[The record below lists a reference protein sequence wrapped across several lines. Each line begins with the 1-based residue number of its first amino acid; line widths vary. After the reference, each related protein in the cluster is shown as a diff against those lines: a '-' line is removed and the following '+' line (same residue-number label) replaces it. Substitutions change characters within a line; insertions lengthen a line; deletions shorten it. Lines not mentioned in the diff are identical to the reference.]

1 MRISLSEV
9 GFSAVLLLW
18 ITGASSLH
26 TMSEFEDEHGVFNI
40 ALWMAS
46 TGISER
52 GVKAIDGNQIND
64 LRTLLLFTDAEV
76 EQLKLNVGDTLR
88 FKAGIKALLVAE
100 NKPPPLL
107 DANGK
112 VIVKPVEEVK
122 SKELTLPSGERVF
135 SLHEVEQLLAGRS
148 AVVAGSDS
156 GLSVSKP
163 VADVGNSLASLLSS
177 DPVINASLSS
187 LLSKPADTTVS
198 QVRDLM
204 RDLLNFEDVPVNSRG
219 EKVLLPIHFLSCIRG
234 TQDSDEIVHSGKGLN
249 LVLQTTLNR
258 VRPEKLTTG
267 QWVAANA
274 RIMNKLI
281 VGGKLTSTTLT
292 DYLEYTRKIGDLL
305 QLYTPGSVFLLDHH
319 HRVDVH
325 ESTIRRWSD
334 IDCTLEN
341 AHLVR
346 KEKVQSYVQQ
356 GSKAGASNNN
366 NGGGFSRRAL
376 PHVNAPCWAFNSPE
390 GCRFS
395 KDHCRYNHMESS
407 DANPRQGSYEKS
419 TYEKAPRFQKGG
431 VRT

>member
-1 MRISLSEV
+1 VRISLERLVFTRSV
-9 GFSAVLLLW
+9 FSW
-18 ITGASSLH
+18 IIGASSLH
-26 TMSEFEDEHGVFNI
+26 TMSEFEDEHGIFNI

-46 TGISER
+46 TGISEK

-88 FKAGIKALLVAE
+88 FKAGIKTLLVADS
-100 NKPPPLL
+100 KPPPLL
-107 DANGK
+107 DGNGK
-112 VIVKPVEEVK
+112 VVVKPVEEVK
-122 SKELTLPSGERVF
+122 STKELTLPSGERVF

-148 AVVAGSDS
+148 AVVAGGS
-156 GLSVSKP
+156 GSTVSKT
-163 VADVGNSLASLLSS
+163 VADVGSSLASLLSS

-219 EKVLLPIHFLSCIRG
+219 EKVLLPINFLSCIRG

-258 VRPEKLTTG
+258 VRPEKLSTG

-281 VGGKLTSTTLT
+281 VGGKLTASTLT

-319 HRVDVH
+319 HRVDVY

-346 KEKVQSYVQQ
+346 KEKVSSSFMQQ
-356 GSKAGASNNN
+356 GAKSGASSNNN
-366 NGGGFSRRAL
+366 SGGAYSRRAL
-376 PHVNAPCWAFNSPE
+376 PHVNAPCWALNSPE
-390 GCRFS
+390 G
-395 KDHCRYNHMESS
+395 
-407 DANPRQGSYEKS
+407 
-419 TYEKAPRFQKGG
+419 
-431 VRT
+431 

>member
-1 MRISLSEV
+1 
-9 GFSAVLLLW
+9 VLLLW

-40 ALWMAS
+40 ALWMSS

-88 FKAGIKALLVAE
+88 FKAGIKDLLIAE
-100 NKPPPLL
+100 NKPPALL
-107 DANGK
+107 DASGK
-112 VIVKPVEEVK
+112 VIVKPVEDVK
-122 SKELTLPSGERVF
+122 SKVEAKGLTLPSGERVF

-148 AVVAGSDS
+148 AVVAGGEG

-163 VADVGNSLASLLSS
+163 VSDVGSSLASLLSS

-219 EKVLLPIHFLSCIRG
+219 EKVLLPINFLSCIRG

-258 VRPEKLTTG
+258 ARPEKLTTG

-281 VGGKLTSTTLT
+281 VSGKLTSTTLT
-292 DYLEYTRKIGDLL
+292 DYLEYIRKIGDLL
-305 QLYTPGSVFLLDHH
+305 QLYTPGSVFLLDHN

-346 KEKVQSYVQQ
+346 KEKVQSYAQQ
-356 GSKAGASNNN
+356 GSSKSGASNSN
-366 NGGGFSRRAL
+366 NGGAFSRRAL

-395 KDHCRYNHMESS
+395 KERCRYNHVESS

-419 TYEKAPRFQKGG
+419 SYEKAPRFQKGG
-431 VRT
+431 VRP